1 MLKFSIEF
9 NDPNFLGKTLK
20 VGTLG
25 PENTSSGQTLNYLI
39 TQWQLE
45 QVTVQ
50 PFWFNTFTEL
60 KDSLLKDEVD
70 LALVPHAYEK
80 INDFY
85 MQPELKLKFLFT
97 YPTPV
102 YGLAKKKNAPFV
114 LENSTIVT
122 HPAPLPL
129 LSYLLPKDSDQ
140 TKINVKLVNSTSAAA
155 LQVKEGL
162 ADLAITNE
170 KALKD
175 HDLEFISTYG
185 KIEMSWSIFQKEI
198 PKNNRRELNL

>member
-9 NDPNFLGKTLK
+9 SLSGVSGQPLK

-25 PENTSSGQTLNYLI
+25 PENTSSGQTLNYLA
-39 TQWQLE
+39 TQWQAE
-45 QVTVQ
+45 QITII
-50 PFWFNTFTEL
+50 PCWFESFTEL
-60 KDSLLKDEVD
+60 RDSLIKNEVD

-85 MQPELKLKFLFT
+85 MQPDFELKFLFT
-97 YPTPV
+97 YPTPI
-102 YGLAKKKNAPFV
+102 YGLAKQKKAKFV
-114 LENSTIVT
+114 TENCTIVT

-129 LSYLLPKDSDQ
+129 LSYLLPNYQNKKNI
-140 TKINVKLVNSTSAAA
+140 KIELVNSTSLAAIY
-155 LQVKEGL
+155 VKEGF

-175 HDLEFISTYG
+175 NDLEFITTYG
-185 KIEMSWSIFQKEI
+185 KINMSWSIFQK
-198 PKNNRRELNL
+198 KDQFG